1 MPELQLA
8 RRVSL
13 SVRDVSG
20 AGTRPAAQ
28 RHQPLPQS
36 GLRMGRA
43 EMSEPELASGEA
55 NPSAAQGRAAE
66 GYVTMTEGSNG

>member
-1 MPELQLA
+1 MPEPQLA

-28 RHQPLPQS
+28 R
-36 GLRMGRA
+36 
-43 EMSEPELASGEA
+43 SEPELASGEA